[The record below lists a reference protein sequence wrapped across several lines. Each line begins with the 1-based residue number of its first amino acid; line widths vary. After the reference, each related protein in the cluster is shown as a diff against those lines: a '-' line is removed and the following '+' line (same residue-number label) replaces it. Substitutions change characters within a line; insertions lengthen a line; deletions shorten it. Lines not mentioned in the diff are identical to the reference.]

1 MVEFRYIDWTDYGE
15 LVADL
20 IERIR
25 SRGRTFDLIIGIAR
39 GGIPVAMVIAD
50 QLGVQI
56 DFINVKSYTGVATRG
71 KPRIISTLTEDVKG
85 KRVLVVDDL
94 IDEGDTM
101 RTVLA
106 YLKPRKPKSLS
117 TAVLFKKPWSKHE
130 PDYFLE
136 VLDKWVVFPWEHAEV
151 KRLAASTA
159 AEAKRGRAR
168 ENRSPRQ

>member
-1 MVEFRYIDWTDYGE
+1 MVEFRYIDWTDYGK

-20 IERIR
+20 TERIR
-25 SRGRTFDLIIGIAR
+25 SRGRTFDLVVGIAR
-39 GGIPVAMVIAD
+39 GGIPVALVIAD

-56 DFINVKSYTGVATRG
+56 DFINVKSYTGVAARQ

-101 RTVLA
+101 STVLA
-106 YLKPRKPKSLS
+106 YLEPRKPKSLN

-136 VLDKWVVFPWEHAEV
+136 VLDEWVVFPWEHAEV
-151 KRLAASTA
+151 KRLAASEA
-159 AEAKRGRAR
+159 AEAKRGREKESR
-168 ENRSPRQ
+168 PPRR

>member
-1 MVEFRYIDWTDYGE
+1 MVEFRYIDWTDYGK
-15 LVADL
+15 LVAELTD
-20 IERIR
+20 RIR
-25 SRGRTFDLIIGIAR
+25 SRGQTFDLIIGIAR

-50 QLGVQI
+50 QLEVQI
-56 DFINVKSYTGVATRG
+56 DFINVKSYTGVAARE
-71 KPRIISTLTEDVKG
+71 KPRIVSTLTEDVKG
-85 KRVLVVDDL
+85 KRVLMVDDL

-101 RTVLA
+101 STVLA

-151 KRLAASTA
+151 KRLAASA
-159 AEAKRGRAR
+159 AVDAKRGRAKESR
-168 ENRSPRQ
+168 PPRR

>member
-1 MVEFRYIDWTDYGE
+1 MVEFRYIDWTDYGK
-15 LVADL
+15 LVTDL
-20 IERIR
+20 TERIR

-50 QLGVQI
+50 QLEVQI

-101 RTVLA
+101 STVLA

-159 AEAKRGRAR
+159 AEAKRGRPR